1 MTARRPREDTRRPR
15 SRDGIHPERISSV
28 RNVETPLGSGCAGR
42 PDARK
47 AEFSSGKRR
56 PKKRRPAAE
65 RRRECITGWI
75 GHLPRRKPADVGLVD
90 YLTRAERAV
99 KIGGTS

>member
-1 MTARRPREDTRRPR
+1 MRGHQTAPEQRWHPTRPHLLSAERGNPVGVRR
-15 SRDGIHPERISSV
+15 S
-28 RNVETPLGSGCAGR
+28 AGR
-42 PDARK
+42 PDARR
-47 AEFSSGKRR
+47 AERLSGKRR

-65 RRRECITGWI
+65 RRREFITGWI

-90 YLTRAERAV
+90 HSTRAERAV